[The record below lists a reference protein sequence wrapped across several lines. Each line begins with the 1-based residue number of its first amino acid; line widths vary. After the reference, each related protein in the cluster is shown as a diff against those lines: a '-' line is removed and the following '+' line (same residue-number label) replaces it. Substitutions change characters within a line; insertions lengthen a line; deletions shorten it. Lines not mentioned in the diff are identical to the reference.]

1 MCGIIGYVGERK
13 AKDILLDSLA
23 LLEYRGYDSA
33 GIALSH
39 DERMSVIKCAGR
51 VSDLIDKCNG
61 MNTSEEQS
69 MFDSICGIGHTRWA
83 THGNVSDNNAHP
95 HMVGDVVLVHN
106 GIVENYKE
114 LIEEFHLNEGLKSQT
129 DTEVVA
135 ALLNLYYQVENNP
148 KAAIYKTVEKL
159 KGTFAF
165 VIMFKDKPGKIYSIR
180 NVSPIVA
187 TQFDWGCML
196 ASDVSALCS
205 YTNKY
210 FVLPE
215 YSLLVLTKD
224 TLHIEDKEG
233 NEVTPDYLTMDWD
246 KNASDK
252 GGYPFYMEKEI
263 MEQPDVIENCI
274 KNRIVDGM
282 PDFSGDGIDDEF
294 FNKFDRICIVACGT
308 AMHAGLVF
316 QSLAINKL
324 RMPVD
329 VWMASEFI
337 YSNPIITES
346 TLIVAISQSG
356 ETIDTLEALKYAKA
370 NGAVSLSIINVQGS
384 AIAYESDY
392 VLYTNAGPEIA
403 VASTKAYTTQLAVL
417 YLLVAKIAAV
427 KNIWSESEVKYFL
440 NNLMKVPE
448 LISAV
453 LDNKVD
459 IHKAARIILDAD
471 DLFMIGR
478 GLDYSILREGSLKLK
493 EVSYIHSE
501 SYAAGELKH
510 GPIAL
515 ITDKTPVVAVMTQE
529 KLLLKE
535 LSNIREVKSRGAG
548 IMIFAKESFVPVLK
562 DEFNVIPLPNAD
574 DDFMTFPAS
583 VALQI
588 LAYFVSSD
596 KGFDV
601 DKPRNLAKVVTVE

>member
-1 MCGIIGYVGERK
+1 
-13 AKDILLDSLA
+13 
-23 LLEYRGYDSA
+23 
-33 GIALSH
+33 
-39 DERMSVIKCAGR
+39 
-51 VSDLIDKCNG
+51 
-61 MNTSEEQS
+61 MNTPEEQS

-196 ASDVSALCS
+196 ASDVSAICS

-233 NEVTPDYLTMDWD
+233 NEVTPDYLTMDWG

>member
-1 MCGIIGYVGERK
+1 
-13 AKDILLDSLA
+13 
-23 LLEYRGYDSA
+23 
-33 GIALSH
+33 
-39 DERMSVIKCAGR
+39 
-51 VSDLIDKCNG
+51 
-61 MNTSEEQS
+61 MNTPEEQS

-233 NEVTPDYLTMDWD
+233 NEVTPDYLTMDWG

>member
-1 MCGIIGYVGERK
+1 
-13 AKDILLDSLA
+13 
-23 LLEYRGYDSA
+23 
-33 GIALSH
+33 
-39 DERMSVIKCAGR
+39 
-51 VSDLIDKCNG
+51 
-61 MNTSEEQS
+61 
-69 MFDSICGIGHTRWA
+69 
-83 THGNVSDNNAHP
+83 
-95 HMVGDVVLVHN
+95 
-106 GIVENYKE
+106 
-114 LIEEFHLNEGLKSQT
+114 
-129 DTEVVA
+129 
-135 ALLNLYYQVENNP
+135 
-148 KAAIYKTVEKL
+148 
-159 KGTFAF
+159 
-165 VIMFKDKPGKIYSIR
+165 MFKDKPGKIYSIR

-233 NEVTPDYLTMDWD
+233 NEVTPDYLTMDWG